1 VLSFVV
7 FNDKVQKKK
16 KRRKEKKEEKEREK
30 DSRIEER
37 PGIWDKEKNN
47 EKI

>member
-37 PGIWDKEKNN
+37 PGI
-47 EKI
+47 